1 MKARVVPVQLPR
13 FPSPTGNH
21 KEVVTDYICSLS
33 VTVVKKKNT
42 MIKENYRWKS
52 LFGFTVPEGLESI
65 LERGVAARDRKL
77 RDLPLQVR
85 SRVNWK

>member
-1 MKARVVPVQLPR
+1 
-13 FPSPTGNH
+13 
-21 KEVVTDYICSLS
+21 
-33 VTVVKKKNT
+33 

-65 LERGVAARDRKL
+65 LEGGVAARDRKL